1 MKKGARLAR
10 PLERMNKNDQSLAAA
25 RASGKKQEEGI
36 WETFKVIIQA
46 LAIAFFVR
54 TFFFQPFNI
63 PSASMYPTLKIGDYL
78 FVSKLSY
85 GYGKYS
91 FNFSFPP
98 FVAKPWNCCPIDF
111 PGRMILAD
119 TPKRGDVAVFKYPQD
134 LTVDYI
140 KRVIG
145 LPGDVI
151 QMKHGVLFINGQ
163 EVKKER
169 VADYV
174 DPNSESGAGPTVAQ
188 YRETLPNGVTYN
200 VLDYG
205 ESSEDTTQEYVVPE
219 NHYFMMGDN
228 RDNSADSRFLNGVG
242 YVPIENFVGH
252 ANVIFFSFKPEASLL
267 RPWEWPLEIRWS
279 RFFNWVG

>member
-1 MKKGARLAR
+1 
-10 PLERMNKNDQSLAAA
+10 MNKNDQSLAAA

-36 WETFKVIIQA
+36 WETLKVIIQA

-98 FVAKPWNCCPIDF
+98 FVAKPWNCCPVDF

-151 QMKHGVLFINGQ
+151 QMKQGVLYINGQ
-163 EVKKER
+163 AVKKER
-169 VADYV
+169 LADYV
-174 DPNSESGAGPTVAQ
+174 DHYVNMGPNEPGSGYEAGAGPLVAQ

-200 VLDYG
+200 VLDFG
-205 ESSEDTTQEYVVPE
+205 EISQDTTEEYVVPA

-228 RDNSADSRFLNGVG
+228 RDNSQDSRFLDRVG
-242 YVPIENFVGH
+242 YVPIENFVGK
-252 ANVIFFSFKPEASLL
+252 ANIVFFSFEKGASLA
-267 RPWEWPLEIRWS
+267 RIWE
-279 RFFNWVG
+279 